1 MKLVNII
8 KFALVLYLVAFTN
21 AQVSSRIFGVS
32 SKSSGSLYRQLID
45 MYSIAYSDASFDFE
59 DLPIDVLLTQ
69 VDFIDY
75 VGLDRCISRFYEDI
89 FNLVQ
94 FPLAGQA
101 IVMVYNLPE
110 LAGLNTRIVLD
121 RQTLGKIWT
130 GEITKW
136 NHNDILALNP
146 DLVGILPDRDIII
159 GYNDDGNVSVSGI
172 FQSALSSFYDKFATD
187 FANAGNL
194 FRNMSFANE
203 SRCVNIGPSGA
214 ERFDWIKNTTYGLT
228 FVSYSNAYN
237 NTDPNISVM
246 IMYNKAGFL
255 VQPSVESVQYAMA
268 DYQEEYA
275 SGNFALDIFD
285 APGNNSWPL
294 SYVNYVVMSKRF
306 YQLDCSRADI
316 VLKFIAWVYTNTA
329 VGKALTQNQYYPLD
343 TTLKKVAIDNIYIV
357 KCNNVSVSN
366 QQYLISFGGSTSII
380 PSWLTEFTSG
390 STIAKYYSTLS
401 SSSIELLK
409 SQACDFAVTINGVDD
424 HFNKEMPDL
433 TQMPLA
439 AFAVVPAYN
448 VPEIL
453 GKKLVLD
460 IDIITK
466 IYLGQIVNWNNSR
479 IRELN
484 PDISHLLPNAI
495 IQVTMQNISSDINHI
510 FTNFLSQNSDLF
522 NNSIGPTYNPVQL
535 INNTNIISVN
545 NIDGLGDALINN
557 KYSFGFW
564 TDFGIRLLSRVE
576 TVQMVSLRIDNNVID
591 PTFETLK
598 SKIDSDFTSSEFYNP
613 VKRQV
618 ANNWPITTLIS
629 VVYLENSMNNKDKAS
644 ALAEFMYWTQF
655 NPLAINSAK
664 NKGYYLASSNPEL
677 KSTILNLLKTFNF
690 EGQSVSSYANCI
702 YEGTICSDLGTCNN
716 NSCICNSGRTGQ
728 YCEQIISESGD
739 KIVTIV
745 LATIIPF
752 AFIVCLMIIIFTVVI
767 VVLLRFRRQVD
778 DEWEIDFD
786 EIELGESLGTGGFGT
801 VYKATWKGTEVAV
814 KVISSESTTKN
825 MEQVFNDEI
834 RIMTKLRHPNVVLFM
849 AACTKPPKMCIIM
862 ENMSLGS
869 MYELLENELIP
880 EIPLELKVKMA
891 YQASKGMHFL
901 HSSGIVHRDLKSL
914 NLLLDSKWNVK
925 VSDFGLTK
933 FRSELAKNKS
943 IEQLITTIHWTAPEI
958 LNDSPEIDFAL
969 ADIYS
974 FGIIMWE
981 LMTRKKPYENMSNAA
996 IAVAVIRDNLRPLV
1010 TEEDKQKHP
1019 AEFIELMTSC
1029 WHIDPIIRPT
1039 FIEIMTRLSTII
1051 GDSSIITSNT
1061 SSSINSSDNVKSGNS
1076 KSSHTTSSST
1086 RSEMELTNN
1095 KIHVPHPVGQIVV
1108 VFTDIISAAKLWE
1121 FDPNAM
1127 RDATI
1132 LHNQTIREI
1141 VTKYS
1146 GYESLS
1152 PKDRNSGE
1160 GSFCLIFTSIGDAIR
1175 CCEEIQETLLTLD
1188 WPKILLE
1195 SDLACEEFD
1204 NQDQLLF
1211 RGLRVRMGIHFGT
1224 AKIVQDPLTKKYQ
1237 YSGPVVNITAKI
1249 TTLAQGGQL
1258 IISEDVYRNLV
1269 DKAKATKIGHT
1280 SVQELPQDLVLYE
1293 VKMTNLANR
1302 YFGGISYESS
1312 ERDSE
1317 NIVSE
1322 SNVSDRSTRDM
1333 MDFVEKQDTFLTTA
1347 NMCRWVIDYKEI
1359 QIGKQIGQG
1368 SYGTVYSGKWKGV
1381 EVAVKKFVKQKL
1393 SEKQMLD
1400 FRAEVALLSELS
1412 HPNIVVFI
1420 GACLMKPDIC
1430 IITEYMKNGSLRD
1443 VLKNNQNRLG
1453 FSKKIKMLLDAANG
1467 INYLHTSQPIIVH
1480 RDIKP
1485 MNILVDENYNAR
1497 VADFGFARIKA
1508 DNTTM
1513 TRCGTPCW
1521 TAPEIIRGEKY
1532 DEKADVFSFGIVM
1545 WEVLTGKEPFAGH
1558 NFMKVSLDILE
1569 GARPQIPSDCP
1580 VDFKKLIKKCW
1591 HSSASKRPSMEEV
1604 IHELQIISGFFKDQ
1618 V

>member
-1 MKLVNII
+1 MSFINII
-8 KFALVLYLVAFTN
+8 KLVLMLYLITFTN
-21 AQVSSRIFGVS
+21 AQVSSRIFGIS

-45 MYSIAYSDASFDFE
+45 MYSIAYSDASFTFE

-75 VGLDRCISRFYEDI
+75 VGLDRSISRVYEDI

-101 IVMVYNLPE
+101 IVMVYNIPE
-110 LAGLNTRIVLD
+110 LTSLNTRIVVD

-130 GEITKW
+130 GDIKKW
-136 NHNDILALNP
+136 NHDDIIALNP
-146 DLVGILPDRDIII
+146 DLEGILPDKEIIL

-172 FQSALSSFYDKFATD
+172 LQSALSSFYAKFATD
-187 FANAGNL
+187 FNNAGKL

-203 SRCVNIGPSGA
+203 SRCVSIGPSA
-214 ERFDWIKNTTYGLT
+214 IERFEWINNTSYGLT
-228 FVSYSNAYN
+228 FVSYANAYN
-237 NTDPNISVM
+237 NTNPNVSIM
-246 IMYNKAGFL
+246 NMYNKAGYL
-255 VQPSVESVQYAMA
+255 VEPSIESVQYAMA
-268 DYQEEYA
+268 DYQSQYA
-275 SGNFALDIFD
+275 SGNFALDIYD

-294 SYVNYVVMSKRF
+294 AYMNYVVMSKRF

-343 TTLKKVAIDNIYIV
+343 NTLKKVAIDNIYIV

-390 STIAKYYSTLS
+390 FTIAKYYSTLS
-401 SSSIELLK
+401 SNSIELLK
-409 SQACDFAVTINGVDD
+409 SQACDFAVTINGVED
-424 HFNKEMPDL
+424 HFYEEMPDL
-433 TQMPLA
+433 AQMHLA
-439 AFAVVPAYN
+439 AFSIVPAYN
-448 VPEIL
+448 LPEML
-453 GKKLVLD
+453 GKKLILD
-460 IDIITK
+460 IDIITN
-466 IYLGQIVNWNNSR
+466 IYLGQINNWNNSK
-479 IRELN
+479 IRDLN
-484 PDISHLLPNAI
+484 PEVKHLLPNATI
-495 IQVTMQNISSDINHI
+495 LVTIQNISSDINYI
-510 FTNFLSQNSDLF
+510 FTNFLSQNNNLF
-522 NNSIGPTYNPVQL
+522 NNLVGPTYNPHQL
-535 INNTNIISVN
+535 FNYSNVIPVN
-545 NIDGLGDALINN
+545 NIDSLGDALINN
-557 KYSFGFW
+557 HYSFGFW
-564 TDFGIRLLSRVE
+564 TDFGVRLLSRVE
-576 TVQMVSLRIDNNVID
+576 TVQMASLQINDVIID

-598 SKIDSDFTSSEFYNP
+598 NKIDWDFSSKFIRSI
-613 VKRQV
+613 KRQI
-618 ANNWPITTLIS
+618 ANTGWPITTIIS
-629 VVYLENSMNNKDKAS
+629 VVYFENTMKNKDKAS
-644 ALAEFMYWTQF
+644 ALAEFMYWTQN

-664 NKGYYLASSNPEL
+664 NKGYYLASSNPKL
-677 KSTILNLLKTFNF
+677 KSVILNSLKSFKF
-690 EGQSVSSYANCI
+690 EGQSVSAYADCI

-716 NSCICNSGRTGQ
+716 NSCICDSGRTGQ
-728 YCEQIISESGD
+728 YCELLVSESSD

-752 AFIVCLMIIIFTVVI
+752 AFIVCCLLIVFVIIITI
-767 VVLLRFRRQVD
+767 LLRFRRHIE
-778 DEWEIDFD
+778 DEWEVDFD

-814 KVISSESTTKN
+814 KVISSQNITKN
-825 MEQVFNDEI
+825 MEQAFYDEI
-834 RIMTKLRHPNVVLFM
+834 RVMTKLRHPNVVLFM

-862 ENMSLGS
+862 EHMSLGS

-880 EIPLELKVKMA
+880 DIPLELKIKMA

-933 FRSELAKNKS
+933 FRSELNKNKS
-943 IEQLITTIHWTAPEI
+943 IEQLIATIHWTAPEI
-958 LNDSPEIDFAL
+958 LNDNPEIDFTL

-996 IAVAVIRDNLRPLV
+996 IAVAVIRDNLRPII

-1019 AEFIELMTSC
+1019 MEFIELMTSC

-1039 FIEIMTRLSTII
+1039 FIEIMTRLSTML
-1051 GDSSIITSNT
+1051 GDSSVITSNT
-1061 SSSINSSDNVKSGNS
+1061 SSSMNSSDNAKSGNS
-1076 KSSHTTSSST
+1076 KSSQTSSST
-1086 RSEMELTNN
+1086 QSDMDIPNN
-1095 KIHVPHPVGQIVV
+1095 KIHIPHPTGQVV
-1108 VFTDIISAAKLWE
+1108 VVYTDIISAAKLWE
-1121 FDPNAM
+1121 FNPNAM
-1127 RDATI
+1127 KDATI
-1132 LHNQTIREI
+1132 LHNQIIREVI
-1141 VTKYS
+1141 IKYS
-1146 GYESLS
+1146 GYENYSL
-1152 PKDRNSGE
+1152 KDRNNGE
-1160 GSFCLIFTSIGDAIR
+1160 GSFCLIFSSITDAIK
-1175 CCEEIQETLLTLD
+1175 CCEEIQETLLDID

-1195 SDLACEEFD
+1195 HEAACEEYD

-1211 RGLRVRMGIHFGT
+1211 RGLRVRMGVHYGT
-1224 AKIVQDPLTKKYQ
+1224 TKITQDPMTKKYQ
-1237 YSGPVVNITAKI
+1237 YSGPVVNVTAKI
-1249 TTLAQGGQL
+1249 TTSAQGGQI
-1258 IISEDVYRNLV
+1258 IISEEVYKNMT
-1269 DKAKATKIGHT
+1269 DKTNAIKIGHIN
-1280 SVQELPQDLVLYE
+1280 VQELPKELILYE
-1293 VKMTNLANR
+1293 IKMSNLGNR
-1302 YFGGISYESS
+1302 YFGGISYENYDQ
-1312 ERDSE
+1312 DSE
-1317 NIVSE
+1317 NVVSE
-1322 SNVSDRSTRDM
+1322 SNMSDKSTRDM
-1333 MDFVEKQDTFLTTA
+1333 MDIVAKENAFLTTA
-1347 NMCRWVIDYKEI
+1347 NMCRWIIDYKEI
-1359 QIGKQIGQG
+1359 QMGKQIGQG
-1368 SYGTVYSGKWKGV
+1368 SYGIVYNGKWKGV

-1393 SEKQMLD
+1393 TEKQMLD

-1430 IITEYMKNGSLRD
+1430 IVTEYMKNGSLRD
-1443 VLKNNQNRLG
+1443 VLKNTQIKLG
-1453 FSKKIKMLLDAANG
+1453 FSTKMKMLLDAANG
-1467 INYLHTSQPIIVH
+1467 INYLHTSQPVIVH

-1508 DNTTM
+1508 ENTTM

-1532 DEKADVFSFGIVM
+1532 DEKTDVFSFGIVM
-1545 WEVLTGKEPFAGH
+1545 WEVLTGKEPFAGY

-1580 VDFKKLIKKCW
+1580 INLKKLIKKCW
-1591 HSSASKRPSMEEV
+1591 HSNANKRPNMEEV
-1604 IHELQIISGFFKDQ
+1604 IHELQIISGLFNDQ